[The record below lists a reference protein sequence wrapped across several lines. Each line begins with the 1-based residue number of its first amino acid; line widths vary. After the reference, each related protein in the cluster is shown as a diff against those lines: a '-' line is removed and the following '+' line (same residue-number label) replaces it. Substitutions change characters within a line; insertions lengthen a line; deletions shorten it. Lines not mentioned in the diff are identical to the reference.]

1 MSELR
6 HLFPSWGFL
15 LQILAILH
23 FLRRRPESYWFFIIF
38 FGGFLGAS
46 VYILVE
52 ILPDLGLLRDTMQGF
67 GRRSRIQKVET
78 DILDNPSAANY
89 EELGELYKDHGEFA
103 KGREAFSNA
112 ISSRSD
118 SIYTFYS
125 RALCSLALNDL
136 AGAIPDL
143 ERVVAGD
150 RKFDYYRASGLLA
163 DAYARAGQM
172 DRAEPLFTEVTQ
184 ISTTPETLY
193 NYASFLKSANRR
205 EEAREWAQK
214 LLAKK
219 RTLPRYMQ
227 RRERPWFRKG
237 KALLRELAAA

>member
-52 ILPDLGLLRDTMQGF
+52 ILPDL
-67 GRRSRIQKVET
+67 
-78 DILDNPSAANY
+78 
-89 EELGELYKDHGEFA
+89 EL
-103 KGREAFSNA
+103 
-112 ISSRSD
+112 
-118 SIYTFYS
+118 
-125 RALCSLALNDL
+125 
-136 AGAIPDL
+136 
-143 ERVVAGD
+143 VVAAD
-150 RKFDYYRASGLLA
+150 RKFDYYRAAGLLA
-163 DAYARAGQM
+163 DAYARTGDLQ
-172 DRAEPLFTEVTQ
+172 RAEPLFAEATQ

-193 NYASFLKSANRR
+193 NYASFLKTANRR
-205 EEAREWAQK
+205 DEAREWAQK
-214 LLAKK
+214 ILAKT

-237 KALLRELAAA
+237 KALLKELTSSS